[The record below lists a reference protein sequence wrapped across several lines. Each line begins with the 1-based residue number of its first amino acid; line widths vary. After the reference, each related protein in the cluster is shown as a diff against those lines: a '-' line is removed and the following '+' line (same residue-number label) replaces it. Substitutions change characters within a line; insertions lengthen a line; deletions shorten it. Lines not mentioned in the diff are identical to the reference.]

1 MAYVVAAPEQ
11 PSLPVRGK
19 ADRFPVRRIFCVGR
33 NYAAHAKE
41 MGAAGD
47 KPAGGPMY
55 FTKSAHALA
64 QSGST
69 LPFPP
74 GTSNYHYEVEL
85 VLALGGI
92 GGAPVFRV
100 TPEQAVAAIYGYAV
114 GFDMTRR
121 DLQNAAK
128 DKGHPWDLGKDCE
141 GGAVVSEI
149 VPFAELGLL
158 DKGDIRLT
166 RNGELKQQGDLV
178 DMIWRRPLG
187 GRRVLPTPPRLE
199 GGSHRRQRLRQI
211 LLPRPAARAAP
222 RRQRRS
228 GNAAELGHRPR
239 SPGHTSPARCR
250 PGFRPRR

>member
-1 MAYVVAAPEQ
+1 MAYVVATPEQ
-11 PSLPVRGK
+11 PSLPVRGT

-33 NYAAHAKE
+33 NYAAHARE

-69 LPFPP
+69 LPYPP

-85 VLALGGI
+85 VLALGSIDGT
-92 GGAPVFRV
+92 PVFRV
-100 TPEQAVAAIYGYAV
+100 TPEQATAAIFGYAV

-149 VPFAELGLL
+149 VPFAGLGPL
-158 DKGDIRLT
+158 DQGDIRLT
-166 RNGELKQQGDLV
+166 RNGELKQQGDLA
-178 DMIWRRPLG
+178 DMIWPLG
-187 GRRVLPTPPRLE
+187 EVISHLSHYYHLQPGDLIFTGTPE
-199 GGSHRRQRLRQI
+199 GVGPVQAGDTIVGTVAGVGSVSLT
-211 LLPRPAARAAP
+211 LGPA
-222 RRQRRS
+222 
-228 GNAAELGHRPR
+228 E
-239 SPGHTSPARCR
+239 
-250 PGFRPRR
+250 

>member
-69 LPFPP
+69 LPYPP

-92 GGAPVFRV
+92 NGAPVFRA

-149 VPFAELGLL
+149 VSFDELGLL
-158 DKGDIRLT
+158 DKGDIHLT
-166 RNGELKQQGDLV
+166 RNGELKQQGDLA
-178 DMIWRRPLG
+178 DMIWPLG
-187 GRRVLPTPPRLE
+187 EVISHLSRYYHLQPGDLIFTGTPE
-199 GGSHRRQRLRQI
+199 GVGPVQTGDTIVGTVAGVGSVSLT
-211 LLPRPAARAAP
+211 LGPA
-222 RRQRRS
+222 
-228 GNAAELGHRPR
+228 E
-239 SPGHTSPARCR
+239 
-250 PGFRPRR
+250 

>member
-11 PSLPVRGK
+11 PSLPVRST
-19 ADRFPVRRIFCVGR
+19 AERFPVRRIFCVGR

-69 LPFPP
+69 LPYPP

-166 RNGELKQQGDLV
+166 RNGELKQQGDLA
-178 DMIWRRPLG
+178 DMIWPLG
-187 GRRVLPTPPRLE
+187 EVISHLSHYYHLQAGDLIFTGTPE
-199 GGSHRRQRLRQI
+199 GVGPVQTGDTIVGTVAGVGSVSLT
-211 LLPRPAARAAP
+211 LGPA
-222 RRQRRS
+222 
-228 GNAAELGHRPR
+228 E
-239 SPGHTSPARCR
+239 
-250 PGFRPRR
+250 

>member
-178 DMIWRRPLG
+178 DMIWPLG
-187 GRRVLPTPPRLE
+187 EVISHLSHYYHLQAGDLIFTGTPE
-199 GGSHRRQRLRQI
+199 GVGPVQTGDTIVGTVAGVGSVSLT
-211 LLPRPAARAAP
+211 LGPA
-222 RRQRRS
+222 
-228 GNAAELGHRPR
+228 E
-239 SPGHTSPARCR
+239 
-250 PGFRPRR
+250 

>member
-11 PSLPVRGK
+11 PSLPVRGE

-178 DMIWRRPLG
+178 DMIWPLG
-187 GRRVLPTPPRLE
+187 EVISHLSRYYHLQPGDLIFTGTPE
-199 GGSHRRQRLRQI
+199 GVGPVQAGDTIVGTVAGVGSASLT
-211 LLPRPAARAAP
+211 LGPA
-222 RRQRRS
+222 
-228 GNAAELGHRPR
+228 E
-239 SPGHTSPARCR
+239 
-250 PGFRPRR
+250 

>member
-69 LPFPP
+69 LPYPP

-85 VLALGGI
+85 VLALGCLN
-92 GGAPVFRV
+92 GAAVFRA

-149 VPFAELGLL
+149 VSFDELGLL
-158 DKGDIRLT
+158 DKGDIHLT
-166 RNGELKQQGDLV
+166 RNGELKQQGDLA
-178 DMIWRRPLG
+178 DMIWPLG
-187 GRRVLPTPPRLE
+187 EVISHLSRYYHLQPGDLIFTGTPE
-199 GGSHRRQRLRQI
+199 GVGPVQAGDTIVGTVAGVGSVSLT
-211 LLPRPAARAAP
+211 LGPA
-222 RRQRRS
+222 
-228 GNAAELGHRPR
+228 E
-239 SPGHTSPARCR
+239 
-250 PGFRPRR
+250 